1 MSARGSAWKC
11 DWFAF
16 VVVLAVLLGAFAAL
30 GIGFEGDTF
39 TCMKWG
45 RQVTSGLPIDRVN
58 PVLTAPK
65 ILLIALG
72 AVGQAVPGERG
83 AELFVAFM
91 AAAAGAGVVVLTS
104 RLARRLGGVVA
115 GVVAVPLVLGHM
127 QFIRFTVSGQSP
139 IFASVFAL
147 GALVLATREEARVRD
162 HLWAAVLVFGASMAR
177 PETSA
182 LAGAV
187 GLALYLRLG
196 WKRPWWPALL
206 VASGAVG
213 AAANLVVCKLAFG
226 SFGYAYELQLLDSA
240 WVGHEMPGL
249 TVGFAKKMVRMML
262 YYVNGSWLL
271 MLLSALGLGLL
282 ARPGWRRYT
291 PLVLFPL
298 ATTAFT
304 WLLQAR
310 GVYFNERCFYYATFV
325 VVALASAAIARL
337 ASWAASSDEFL
348 SVLPRR
354 WREAAFALA
363 VLAAVAPHYATRPVP
378 REFGRDYRAL
388 EHVCGLL
395 REELATA
402 GDPAPLVFDETAH
415 VAYRLR
421 LPTDP
426 CFRGVVRAF
435 RTLEGDLPDAVAFYV
450 SDVFPPDT
458 TFPARWRL
466 REVWRAPEGNVALW
480 RRAPIGE
487 PVPTR
492 GGGTTTR
499 PWSQ

>member
-1 MSARGSAWKC
+1 VSDRGSGWVW
-11 DWFAF
+11 DGVVFALA
-16 VVVLAVLLGAFAAL
+16 LAVLLGAFAAL
-30 GIGFEGDTF
+30 GIGFEGDTL
-39 TCMKWG
+39 TCMVWG
-45 RQVTSGLPIDRVN
+45 RQLASDLPLDRVN
-58 PVLTAPK
+58 PVFTAPK
-65 ILLIALG
+65 ILLMALG

-83 AELFVAFM
+83 AEWLVAFM

-104 RLARRLGGVVA
+104 RLARGLGGVLA

-147 GALVLATREEARVRD
+147 GALLLATREEARVRD

-177 PETSA
+177 PEAFAVAGA
-182 LAGAV
+182 LA
-187 GLALYLRLG
+187 LALYLRLG
-196 WKRPWWPALL
+196 WKRPWWPAVI
-206 VASGAVG
+206 VAIGAAG
-213 AAANLVVCKLAFG
+213 AAANLAFYRLAFG
-226 SFGYAYELQLLDSA
+226 SFTYTSDLALLDSQ
-240 WVGHEMPGL
+240 WVDFDMPGL
-249 TVGFAKKMVRMML
+249 TVGFAKKMLRMML

-282 ARPGWRRYT
+282 VRPGWRRYT

-310 GVYFNERCFYYATFV
+310 GVYFNERCFYYVTFV
-325 VVALASAAIARL
+325 VLALASAAIARL
-337 ASWAASSDEFL
+337 ASWAGSSDEFL

-354 WREAAFALA
+354 WREAVFALA
-363 VLAAVAPHYATRPVP
+363 VLCGVVPHYATRPVP

-395 REELATA
+395 RDELA
-402 GDPAPLVFDETAH
+402 GSDPTPLVFDETAH
-415 VAYRLR
+415 VTYRLR

-426 CFRGVVRAF
+426 CFRDVVRAF

-458 TFPARWRL
+458 EFPARWRL

-480 RRAPIGE
+480 RRATDARAPREGAT
-487 PVPTR
+487 P
-492 GGGTTTR
+492 
-499 PWSQ
+499 